1 MNLPKLLT
9 VLFSSATVMLAATAN
24 SPLPTGTPEE
34 QHMSAARLK
43 IAHESL
49 DREVTTARYSGY
61 VMIVA
66 RNGKVVDWHAS
77 GYRDLATKAPM
88 ERDTIFRIYSMSKL
102 VTTVAALTLIED
114 GKLQL
119 NDPVEKYLPA
129 LKDRMVYTGGP
140 ADAPVLVPAA
150 HKITIKQLM
159 NHTAGYYYDASWSAD
174 PIPSELMSREK
185 IWEAANLDEFVQRVA
200 KLPLNDQPG
209 TRFRYGINVDLLGA
223 VVEKVSGQRLS
234 AYLEQRIFQPLG
246 MVDTAFWVPEAKRS
260 RLAVL
265 YEMNDGTLRPAK
277 NLVDMPTADRG
288 VESGGGG
295 LFSTAA
301 DYLRFAQMLLNG
313 GELDGKRILGRKTI
327 ELMTSN
333 TIDLLADPHPF
344 NQKEVGF
351 GLGVRVVNDLGQARY
366 LGSPGMF
373 GWDGA
378 ATTLYWID
386 PKEQMVSILMT
397 QHLPYNEDDIFA
409 FFMDGVYSAVER

>member
-1 MNLPKLLT
+1 
-9 VLFSSATVMLAATAN
+9 
-24 SPLPTGTPEE
+24 
-34 QHMSAARLK
+34 
-43 IAHESL
+43 
-49 DREVTTARYSGY
+49 
-61 VMIVA
+61 MI
-66 RNGKVVDWHAS
+66 
-77 GYRDLATKAPM
+77 
-88 ERDTIFRIYSMSKL
+88 
-102 VTTVAALTLIED
+102 
-114 GKLQL
+114 
-119 NDPVEKYLPA
+119 
-129 LKDRMVYTGGP
+129 
-140 ADAPVLVPAA
+140 
-150 HKITIKQLM
+150 
-159 NHTAGYYYDASWSAD
+159 
-174 PIPSELMSREK
+174 ELMSREK

-223 VVEKVSGQRLS
+223 VVEKVSGQRFS

-265 YEMNDGTLRPAK
+265 YEMKDGTLRPAK

-313 GELDGKRILGRKTI
+313 GELDGKRILGRKMI